1 MSYVLHPDGS
11 ATLTGRTVPV
21 PRTISAEAARSI
33 VDANSRP
40 VGPGGPLAPRRA
52 QLDAQMLMLNDV
64 ATAQYAVDIAEV
76 EIGGVRCHLV
86 RPPAAAGERSGKV
99 LVNLHAG
106 GFVTGSGSLVEA
118 IPVAARTNSTVI
130 AVDYRLAPEHPYPA
144 AVDDVVAVW
153 RAVLEHHPTADVAL
167 YGTSAGAFLTAQAI
181 MRFHRDGLDL
191 PACAGIFSGGGDL
204 TDLGDSAAI
213 FNFGGFAGDPIVPYS
228 GDPQVSDTDAYL
240 RDADPADPLV
250 SPIRGDLS
258 HFPPTLLLTSTRDA
272 VLSSTALMHR
282 ALRRAGVDAELSVF
296 EALPHGFW
304 FHLGLPETHE
314 AIDAMVRFF
323 CSHLGIPPR

>member
-1 MSYVLHPDGS
+1 
-11 ATLTGRTVPV
+11 
-21 PRTISAEAARSI
+21 
-33 VDANSRP
+33 
-40 VGPGGPLAPRRA
+40 
-52 QLDAQMLMLNDV
+52 
-64 ATAQYAVDIAEV
+64 VDIAEV
-76 EIGGVRCHLV
+76 EIAGVRCHLV
-86 RPPAAAGERSGKV
+86 RPPEGAGERSGKV

-118 IPVAARTNSTVI
+118 IPVAARTDSTVI

-153 RAVLEHHPTADVAL
+153 RAVLEHHPAADVVL

-181 MRFHRDGLDL
+181 MRFRAEGLDL

-228 GDPQVSDTDAYL
+228 GDPQASDTDAYL
-240 RDADPADPLV
+240 RGADPADPLV
-250 SPIRGDLS
+250 SPVRGDLS
-258 HFPPTLLLTSTRDA
+258 HFPPTLLVTSTRDA
-272 VLSSTALMHR
+272 ILSSTALMHR
-282 ALRRAGVDAELSVF
+282 ALRRAGVDAELHVF

-323 CSHLGIPPR
+323 CAHLGITPR